1 MENGQYGPIAQLG
14 ERTVRIRK
22 VVGSIPIGSTKMEIA
37 VVKTTAISRLTTE
50 IPQTDFCFNYLTGT
64 PFQEC
69 PSFLFVPIQFSASQL
84 ISLEVAAI
92 SQTVAFSA

>member
-14 ERTVRIRK
+14 ERTVRIGK

-50 IPQTDFCFNYLTGT
+50 IPQTGSGLTT
-64 PFQEC
+64 
-69 PSFLFVPIQFSASQL
+69 
-84 ISLEVAAI
+84 
-92 SQTVAFSA
+92 

>member
-69 PSFLFVPIQFSASQL
+69 PSFLFVPILFSASQL
-84 ISLEVAAI
+84 IGRVKIFSHFSLQALA
-92 SQTVAFSA
+92 